1 MRAVFVVAVW
11 ATAASISVQATT
23 VLPADLSDLV
33 RDAHAV
39 AQGQV
44 VAIDAA
50 WTSDHRA
57 IETLVTLRAD
67 AYLKGQ
73 LGPTLQFRVPGG
85 RLGRFDSVM
94 IGAPTFSVGQ
104 NVVVFLG
111 ARGPSVPYLLG
122 LGQGVFRLVPGAG
135 GWLVTPPALLPS
147 TSGRTSVVRGDVS
160 RRPVP
165 LADFSRQV
173 RSLAGSAR

>member
-1 MRAVFVVAVW
+1 MVIVAV
-11 ATAASISVQATT
+11 AANICVQATT
-23 VLPADLSDLV
+23 VLPADLGDLV
-33 RDAHAV
+33 HDAQAI

-44 VAIDAA
+44 VALDAG

-57 IETLVTLRAD
+57 IETLVTLRVD

-73 LGPTLQFRVPGG
+73 LGPVGSTLQFRVPGG

-94 IGAPTFSVGQ
+94 IGAPTFSIGQ

-135 GWLVTPPALLPS
+135 GWLVTPPALWPS
-147 TSGRTSVVRGDVS
+147 TSARTAVVRGDVS

>member
-1 MRAVFVVAVW
+1 MALVVVAGNICVH
-11 ATAASISVQATT
+11 ATT
-23 VLPADLSDLV
+23 ILAADLGDLV
-33 RDAHAV
+33 RDARAI

-44 VAIDAA
+44 TATDAA

-57 IETLVTLRAD
+57 IETTVTLRVD

-73 LGPTLQFRVPGG
+73 LGSTLQFHVPGG

-111 ARGPSVPYLLG
+111 AHGPSVPYLLG
-122 LGQGVFRLVPGAG
+122 LGQGVFRLVPGAD
-135 GWLVTPPALLPS
+135 GWLVTPPALMPS
-147 TSGRTSVVRGDVS
+147 SPARAVVRGDPS

-173 RSLAGSAR
+173 HSLADGAR